1 MAPILRPA
9 LFLLA
14 ACLITPPAAA
24 RAPADCQS
32 PEETEAAAM
41 LAKEGV
47 SVPGLAMAGVTRAP
61 AAQGGEW
68 LLTAWKPCLEPDKEP
83 EGGVP
88 TQVRLYHHPDGKPA
102 TLTGQAELP
111 GELTYVTPAEN
122 PVLELADGPLALLE
136 VATGG
141 NCMTCEQLLPMR
153 VEGAR
158 LVAVEPPDPLVALR
172 EVTAVEPLPI
182 ITGYSAAFE
191 SYGPLCHACSPST
204 TIHLRLE
211 KGKLL
216 ENCTAQRD
224 DYTADVAAAMD
235 ETREMAAAKETD
247 DTAADEL
254 LSAAIAMLLD
264 RLNGGVK
271 ADDALTSFDSLTARA
286 TARATRRHGE
296 DISAAAKALAAAT
309 RDAATK
315 GALNRGC
322 PALGVRRPEGY

>member
-1 MAPILRPA
+1 MAPIFRPA
-9 LFLLA
+9 FLLLA
-14 ACLITPPAAA
+14 AYLITLPAAA

-32 PEETEAAAM
+32 PEETEAAAV
-41 LAKEGV
+41 LAKQGITM
-47 SVPGLAMAGVTRAP
+47 PGLALAGITRAP

-68 LLTAWKPCLEPDKEP
+68 LLTSWKPCLEPEKEP

-102 TLTGQAELP
+102 SLKGETELP
-111 GELTYVTPAEN
+111 GVLTYVTPAEN

-141 NCMTCEQLLPMR
+141 NCMTCEQLMPLR
-153 VEGAR
+153 VEGTK

-204 TIHLRLE
+204 TVHLRLE

-224 DYTADVAAAMD
+224 DYTADVAAATA

-271 ADDALTSFDSLTARA
+271 PEEALSAFDSLTARA

-309 RDAATK
+309 RDAAAK

-322 PALGVRRPEGY
+322 PALGVKRPEGY

>member
-1 MAPILRPA
+1 MALILRPA
-9 LFLLA
+9 LLLFA
-14 ACLITPPAAA
+14 TCLIALPAAA
-24 RAPADCQS
+24 RSPADCQS
-32 PEETEAAAM
+32 PDETEAAAV
-41 LAKEGV
+41 LAKDGI
-47 SVPGLAMAGVTRAP
+47 SMPGLAMAGITRTP

-68 LLTAWKPCLEPDKEP
+68 LLTAWKPCLDPDKEP

-88 TQVRLYHHPDGKPA
+88 TQVRLYHHPDGKAA
-102 TLTGQAELP
+102 TLTGEAELP

-153 VEGAR
+153 VEGTK

-271 ADDALTSFDSLTARA
+271 ADDALTAFDTLTARA

-296 DISAAAKALAAAT
+296 EIKAAAMALATAT
-309 RDAATK
+309 RDAAAK

-322 PALGVRRPEGY
+322 PALGVKRPDGY